1 MKKKLLVCVGALVA
15 AQLLSGCY
23 VLRELSWDKDK
34 VPAGEKSTATLGLQG
49 TGSTVMA
56 RGGSSDEGR
65 FFLVVT
71 GESSGDLTFK
81 RPTFDSKDQTGQK
94 EKLVEDQDLL
104 NLAFDQGSCASAVPF
119 RQGGPPGLLWRT
131 EGDAEETSKIIEA
144 KLKAKAATDAEEGGF
159 GGLIL
164 SGYWIDDGD
173 DVVEDPASSDDDIGC
188 VGVMTTTL
196 LVKGAPLR

>member
-1 MKKKLLVCVGALVA
+1 MKRKLLVCVGALVA

-34 VPAGEKSTATLGLQG
+34 VPAGEKSTATLGLHG

-71 GESSGDLTFK
+71 GGGSEDLTLR
-81 RPTFDSKDQTGQK
+81 RPALDSKEQRSKG
-94 EKLVEDQDLL
+94 EVFRISAIPNLL
-104 NLAFDQGSCASAVPF
+104 DQGSCAAPPRPF

-131 EGDAEETSKIIEA
+131 EDDAEETSKIIEA